1 MGTTGTFTLNLDT
14 LGNTTNH
21 SIQTAE
27 LVMAEIAEQGDL
39 IGLGIAIAVSLG
51 LIFGAVFLVI
61 NFIPALVNKVKK
73 IR

>member
-1 MGTTGTFTLNLDT
+1 MGATGAFTLNLDT

-27 LVMAEIAEQGDL
+27 LVMAEIASQGDL

-61 NFIPALVNKVKK
+61 NFIPALVSKVKK